1 MKLSI
6 KNLAS
11 VIATYVDENK
21 ISVANFQETRNNTVG
36 LLDTIGKIF
45 TITHNY
51 VDKLEA
57 FDGEFLSFGKTI
69 EEWANDLILCEDYRP
84 NGERAM
90 SPHKLTYRPV
100 YFSYTLGRKVI
111 PLTIR
116 NNDIERAVHNEGQF
130 VSIIEGKTK
139 ALADSKTM
147 MKYAIKRQLLGVLS
161 ALAISYMDS
170 ANADHSWVATS
181 SDGWAD
187 DIASLASVGE
197 YVAINMSTPEV
208 AYPNGLVYQVVR
220 PIASDS
226 TLTLD
231 QLITQGYLVKMDLV
245 ERIAKPVDTAT
256 SEDFALALKKAVEV
270 AEDFSEG
277 RSLNGATLGATP
289 TEGLYL
295 VVKQGVMPTLDV
307 KSLAGAFHTDK
318 LAIPTKV
325 VSVPNFGDADDKVYA
340 ILVDARGVKN
350 HPTYEA
356 IRENLNGDGDFLN
369 MFSHYECTCFLSRNT
384 YVRVFAEPEE

>member
-6 KNLAS
+6 KQLTE
-11 VIATYVDENK
+11 VLTDYVKENK
-21 ISVANFQETRNNTVG
+21 ISVATFTETRDNSVG
-36 LLDTIGKIF
+36 LLDKIGKIF
-45 TITHNY
+45 TITHNF
-51 VDKLEA
+51 VDKLEM
-57 FDGEFLSFGKTI
+57 FDGEFLSYGKTV
-69 EEWANDLILCEDYRP
+69 EEWANDLILPEDFRP
-84 NGERAM
+84 NGERAL
-90 SPHKLTYRPV
+90 SPHDLTYRPV
-100 YFSYTLGRKVI
+100 YYSFTIGRKVI

-130 VSIIEGKTK
+130 VEIISGKTK

-147 MKYAIKRQLLGVLS
+147 MRYGIKRQLMGVLS
-161 ALAISYMDS
+161 NIALDMQDTS
-170 ANADHSWVATS
+170 NADVSIAYNGTGSALSSSEVGDLVAITLTSGGVANQYLMVKPYS
-181 SDGWAD
+181 SDY
-187 DIASLASVGE
+187 AS
-197 YVAINMSTPEV
+197 YTP
-208 AYPNGLVYQVVR
+208 
-220 PIASDS
+220 
-226 TLTLD
+226 T
-231 QLITQGYLVKMDLV
+231 QLIENGIVVKLDLV
-245 ERIAKPVDTAT
+245 ERIAQPVDAT
-256 SEDFALALKKAVEV
+256 SGENFIVALKNAVEI

>member
-21 ISVANFQETRNNTVG
+21 VSGATFQETRNNTVG

-90 SPHKLTYRPV
+90 SPHELTYRPV

-147 MKYAIKRQLLGVLS
+147 MKYAIKRQLLGVLATMCVNMQDTTIADVTLAYNDTGS
-161 ALAISYMDS
+161 ALSLSVVGDIISITLTSGGDAHNYIM
-170 ANADHSWVATS
+170 VKPYS
-181 SDGWAD
+181 SDY
-187 DIASLASVGE
+187 AS
-197 YVAINMSTPEV
+197 YTP
-208 AYPNGLVYQVVR
+208 
-220 PIASDS
+220 
-226 TLTLD
+226 T
-231 QLITQGYLVKMDLV
+231 QLIDNGIVVKLDLV
-245 ERIAKPVDTAT
+245 EELAQPVDATT
-256 SEDFALALKKAVEV
+256 SEDFALSLKKAVEV

-289 TEGLYL
+289 NEGLYL

-318 LAIPTKV
+318 LAIPTKIV
-325 VSVPNFGDADDKVYA
+325 VVPDLGDANDDIYA
-340 ILVDARGVKN
+340 LLVDARGIKC

-356 IRENLNGDGDFLN
+356 IRENVNGDGDFLN
-369 MFSHYECTCFLSRNT
+369 MFSHFECTCFASRNT
-384 YVRVFAEPEE
+384 YVRVFKKPQA